1 VQRIERFPA
10 INWRNWTGSTP
21 AWSAVPAAPI
31 PPDRFV
37 SRQHLS
43 WATRAVEAT
52 FVRRN
57 VGWQHGNLGNVAR
70 AKIFPPKSGQ
80 GLQTR
85 GDNAGNLIHSPW
97 PLTYLDLVLPGLA
110 HIRQM
115 HFLSFAMSDRC
126 SPWPIQYQT
135 NVFHLSYVG
144 HLLSIVLLDL
154 CYNWPIPFLTF
165 AKIVDVLS
173 NLSFTCQVSVT
184 TFAISSRSPP
194 WLLLRITDR
203 RPVWSLLHLTGVL
216 PDLCYFW
223 KVSCL
228 TSDVSNKCAAV
239 PLLHISDR
247 CPPRPLLCL
256 TGIPPDLCYIWQV
269 FFLTSAISDR
279 CSTWPLLCLTGL
291 LPDLCYIW

>member
-1 VQRIERFPA
+1 MWCSESNISRHIG
-10 INWRNWTGSTP
+10 WRNWAGSTP

-43 WATRAVEAT
+43 WATRAVDT

-115 HFLSFAMSDRC
+115 HFLSFAMSERC
-126 SPWPIQYQT
+126 SPWPMQYQT

-165 AKIVDVLS
+165 AKIVDY
-173 NLSFTCQVSVT
+173 
-184 TFAISSRSPP
+184 
-194 WLLLRITDR
+194 
-203 RPVWSLLHLTGVL
+203 PVWPKLYL
-216 PDLCYFW
+216 P
-223 KVSCL
+223 
-228 TSDVSNKCAAV
+228 
-239 PLLHISDR
+239 
-247 CPPRPLLCL
+247 
-256 TGIPPDLCYIWQV
+256 GICHDLCYI
-269 FFLTSAISDR
+269 
-279 CSTWPLLCLTGL
+279 
-291 LPDLCYIW
+291 